1 MESLDSLVDVVHCIL
16 CQSSVAPLFCKDCRI
31 HLCEVC
37 LEKHTSE
44 SSKVHSVVQLEQHS
58 ASLNSACD
66 RSLMTVPRV
75 ITCIHVYMGLDE
87 PLYGVACLN
96 DSEVWTCGWNNQM
109 KLYNL
114 QGELLKSIQTQS
126 GARPR
131 HIAVTRSGE
140 LVYTDHKNGTVNI
153 VKNTQIET
161 VIELQEWKPLGV
173 CFTSSGDLLVVMDVD
188 DKESKV
194 VRYSGFTEKQSIQYN
209 EKGQPLYSP
218 GAVKYISEN
227 RNLDICVSDCGA
239 DKVVVVNQAGSL
251 RFTYTGHPLPSDR
264 SFNPCGITT
273 DSQSRILTADDEHHC
288 IHILDQDGEFLR
300 FIHNCGLEEPWGLC
314 LDTRDNLF
322 VAEWGTGKVKKIQ
335 YYN

>member
-1 MESLDSLVDVVHCIL
+1 MDSLESLVNVVHCIM
-16 CQSSVAPLFCKDCRI
+16 CQSSVAPVYCKVCHIQLCKD
-31 HLCEVC
+31 C

-44 SSKVHSVVQLEQHS
+44 SSKVHSVEQLEQHS
-58 ASLNSACD
+58 ASLNSPCD
-66 RSLMTVPRV
+66 RSLMTVPLV
-75 ITCIHVYMGLDE
+75 ITCIYTGYD
-87 PLYGVACLN
+87 PFYGVACLN
-96 DSEVWTCGWNNQM
+96 DSEVWTCGWDNQM

-126 GARPR
+126 GHKPR

-161 VIELQEWKPLGV
+161 VIELQEWKPLNV

-188 DKESKV
+188 DKQSKI

-209 EKGQPLYSP
+209 EKGQPLFSP
-218 GAVKYISEN
+218 GGDKYISEN

-251 RFTYTGHPLPSDR
+251 RFTYTGHPLPTER

-273 DSQSRILTADDEHHC
+273 DSQSRILSADDEHHC
-288 IHILDQDGEFLR
+288 IHIIDQDGEFLR
-300 FIHNCGLEEPWGLC
+300 FIHNCGLEEPWGVC

-322 VAEWGTGKVKKIQ
+322 VAEWDTGKVKKIQ